1 MPDLSFSE
9 FSFLKSKREKPN
21 DAIKDK
27 IEKSR
32 PKRDNDWGAHI
43 SEYFASRKSVD
54 QSKCLSG
61 PETSKLSGRATLEPK
76 YPSSAHMDRN
86 VTPADLINISEKSCL
101 GFRSS
106 RGDLTSPARNI
117 ERKTNLQSPKPLSTR
132 TASLVSWSVSGV
144 PSHHDSIDRDI
155 KNSSDDVPNVRT
167 NIKADHQAS
176 LTVQKPY
183 DSVLPRRKVIHSGAK
198 VSNFDTQREELS
210 RFMARNALSESMTT
224 HRVGVPEPQV
234 NGGEKSVFVKELA
247 FSGHDNS
254 PNLELQA
261 PVDAAPENCP
271 KNCKSTTLSPHGTVR
286 SKATNTMCLPEKLDN
301 TYDGNPTLLIQ
312 GNHNIQASTIE
323 SVHKNSE
330 ALHNDFFDPHLISRA
345 LSFDLRTD
353 HPEEQLN
360 LGLIDHCRCIPQYN
374 HPDAYTSDYYGGLDR
389 LSTGLSNHEFYT
401 TDNFNN
407 YEKPTQRCFQMR
419 NITNGG
425 FDEHG
430 YYQRGNGCSDYKNR
444 LAGLENFE
452 ACTVTYNPG
461 KFTSHEHG
469 AIDDYGNYSFY
480 GRNGSTQLSEER
492 FDRYDEEK
500 TESAIHD
507 MGEPPSRYSTK
518 NETTLDAE
526 ARYVERL
533 LQESMDA
540 GYYSALE
547 DSHEDLHEDLL
558 DPQLDPAAFPQD
570 KPRNNERLLQDRC
583 CDESFIPR
591 YDTRSG
597 AVHNANIPQMTAMS
611 QSNDQPVIPG
621 FWKPQK
627 LY

>member
-9 FSFLKSKREKPN
+9 LSFLKSEREKPN
-21 DAIKDK
+21 DTIKGK

-32 PKRDNDWGAHI
+32 PKRDNDWDAGAHI
-43 SEYFASRKSVD
+43 SKYFASRKFVD

-76 YPSSAHMDRN
+76 YPSSRHMDRN
-86 VTPADLINISEKSCL
+86 VTPADFINISEKSCL
-101 GFRSS
+101 GFGSS

-117 ERKTNLQSPKPLSTR
+117 ERKTNSQSPKPLSTR

-144 PSHHDSIDRDI
+144 PSHHDSIDRHI
-155 KNSSDDVPNVRT
+155 KNSSDDVPNNRT
-167 NIKADHQAS
+167 KIKADHQAS
-176 LTVQKPY
+176 LAGQKPY

-198 VSNFDTQREELS
+198 LSNFDAQREELS
-210 RFMARNALSESMTT
+210 GFMARNALSESMTT
-224 HRVGVPEPQV
+224 HRVGVPEPQA
-234 NGGEKSVFVKELA
+234 NGGGKSVFLKELA
-247 FSGHDNS
+247 FSGQDNS
-254 PNLELQA
+254 PNRGLQA
-261 PVDAAPENCP
+261 PFDAAPENRP
-271 KNCKSTTLSPHGTVR
+271 KNCKSTTLSPHGTVL
-286 SKATNTMCLPEKLDN
+286 SKATNTMCLPEKLNN

-312 GNHNIQASTIE
+312 GNHNIQAPTIE
-323 SVHKNSE
+323 CVHKNSE
-330 ALHNDFFDPHLISRA
+330 VLPNDFLDPHLILRA

-353 HPEEQLN
+353 QPEEQLN

-389 LSTGLSNHEFYT
+389 LSTGLSNHEFCT
-401 TDNFNN
+401 TDAFNN
-407 YEKPTQRCFQMR
+407 YENPTYPCFQMR
-419 NITNGG
+419 NLTNGG

-430 YYQRGNGCSDYKNR
+430 YYQGGNGSSDYKNT

-452 ACTVTYNPG
+452 ACTVAYNPG
-461 KFTSHEHG
+461 KFTSHEQG
-469 AIDDYGNYSFY
+469 AIGDHGNYSLY
-480 GRNGSTQLSEER
+480 GRNQLSEEL
-492 FDRYDEEK
+492 FNRYDEEK

-526 ARYVERL
+526 ESYVERL

-570 KPRNNERLLQDRC
+570 KTRNNERLLQDRC

-591 YDTRSG
+591 YDTLSG
-597 AVHNANIPQMTAMS
+597 AVNNVNIRQITARS
-611 QSNDQPVIPG
+611 QSNDELVIPG
-621 FWKPQK
+621 FWKPQR